1 MLNYC
6 IIQNRKSRMTTL
18 TRTAF
23 LSEMAQKSIRLSTAN
38 NDARLSKL
46 NLNRIDTNNDGY
58 LDTQNEMKSLF
69 RAIDYYDRNGQ
80 YDSIELGRSNQ
91 PTVAGKLV
99 SAIRDIAV
107 GQQAEGGAVTL
118 KHSDFLQ
125 EMKGKRILLSQA
137 RNDPRLS
144 ELNFSQINANND
156 GFIASNTEFTRLF
169 KAVDYFDRN
178 GDPQSVNLGST
189 QKPTKPGLLIAA
201 LRHIATGEQTPQ
213 PTTTLKRSDFL
224 QEMEGKRILLSQARN
239 DPRLS
244 ELNFSHVN
252 TDHNGFISSANDF
265 ISLFKAVDYFDRN
278 GDAGS
283 VNLGSA
289 QNPSKPA
296 KFITALRDIATTNT
310 TPIDPEPE
318 PITTEFKDAAISKT
332 FANNFKGEIKRG
344 DGGDKVVAIQY
355 ALGRLGHL
363 EYVCDGD
370 FGGQTL
376 AAVQSFQRVT
386 PTLAVTGSVKA
397 DTLAALDKAVS
408 SLDLRVPVMKSGQNP
423 MTFLSDFRR
432 FNLPRIKVDIRGED
446 VSWDSPDVQKAYGV
460 FVQHYWEVLKEN
472 RIEADCKTL
481 AIVFMDQFRKQM
493 EEDTFIRLPLPR
505 SSNGSIGAR
514 KWTVATRTDPKGLF
528 RRVAELFFRRRVRVN
543 RPGYAALKNIQ
554 KLDPNHVMLYGVN
567 LRYPRTSA
575 HQVSRAAT
583 AVSPWNST
591 YSNNG
596 DLSKP
601 EIPLSKLKPGY
612 LIFIDHTGNGSYDHT
627 VNIVKIKKDSERRV
641 RQLTLA
647 VGSYDDV
654 RDSLASTVVNSLSIL
669 NQYCEEVV
677 IDFDENE
684 RVIRSEVTYSS
695 EPNYVVKTRYS
706 ARTTIMER
714 KSGGKLKISRWG

>member
-1 MLNYC
+1 
-6 IIQNRKSRMTTL
+6 
-18 TRTAF
+18 
-23 LSEMAQKSIRLSTAN
+23 
-38 NDARLSKL
+38 
-46 NLNRIDTNNDGY
+46 
-58 LDTQNEMKSLF
+58 MKSLF
-69 RAIDYYDRNGQ
+69 RAIDYYDRNGR
-80 YDSIELGRSNQ
+80 YYSVELGSSNQ

-107 GQQAEGGAVTL
+107 GQQAEGVTVTL
-118 KHSDFLQ
+118 KRSDFLQ
-125 EMKGKRILLSQA
+125 EMVAKRILLSQA

-144 ELNFSQINANND
+144 DLNFSHINANND
-156 GFIASNTEFTRLF
+156 GFISSTDEFSRLF

-178 GDPQSVNLGST
+178 GDANSVNLGST
-189 QKPTKPGLLIAA
+189 QVPTKSGLLIAA
-201 LRHIATGEQTPQ
+201 LRHIATDEQPPE

-224 QEMEGKRILLSQARN
+224 LEMKDQRILLSQARN
-239 DPRLS
+239 DPRLRG
-244 ELNFSHVN
+244 LNFSHVD
-252 TDHNGFISSANDF
+252 TDRDGFISSSRDF
-265 ISLFKAVDYFDRN
+265 TSLFKAVDYFDRN

-310 TPIDPEPE
+310 TPVDPEPE
-318 PITTEFKDAAISKT
+318 PSTTEFKDAAISKT
-332 FANNFKGEIKRG
+332 FADNFKGEIKRG
-344 DGGDKVVAIQY
+344 ESGDRVVAIQY

-363 EYVCDGD
+363 DTICDGD
-370 FGGQTL
+370 FGGRTL
-376 AAVQSFQRVT
+376 AAVQSFQSVT
-386 PTLAVTGSVKA
+386 PSLAVTGSVKA
-397 DTLAALDKAVS
+397 DTLTALDKAVS
-408 SLDLRVPVMKSGQNP
+408 KLDLRVPVIKSGQNP

-432 FNLPRIKVDIRGED
+432 FNLPRIAVDIRGED
-446 VSWDSPDVQKAYGV
+446 VSWDSPDVQKAYGI

-472 RIEADCKTL
+472 RIEADCKAL
-481 AIVFMDQFRKQM
+481 AMVFMDQFRKQM

-505 SSNGSIGAR
+505 SSQGSIGKR

-528 RRVAELFFRRRVRVN
+528 RRVAELFFRRRIRVN

-554 KLDPNHVMLYGVN
+554 KLDPDHVMLYGVN

-575 HQVSRAAT
+575 HQISRAAT
-583 AVSPWNST
+583 IISPWNAI
-591 YSNNG
+591 YSNHG

-601 EIPLSKLKPGY
+601 EIPLNKLKPGY

-627 VNIVKIKKDSERRV
+627 VNVVKIKKDSESRV

-654 RDSLASTVVNSLSIL
+654 RDSLAATVVNSLSIL

-706 ARTTIMER
+706 ARTTIME
-714 KSGGKLKISRWG
+714 KKGGGVLKISRWG